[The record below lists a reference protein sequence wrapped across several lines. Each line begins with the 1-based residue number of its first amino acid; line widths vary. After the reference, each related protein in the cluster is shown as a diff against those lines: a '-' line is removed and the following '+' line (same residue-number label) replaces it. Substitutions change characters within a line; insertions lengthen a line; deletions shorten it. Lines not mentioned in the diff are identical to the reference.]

1 MKCPE
6 CKKSD
11 VWDNVK
17 ENDERE
23 INGEKLRPDYSCKDK
38 EVCGWVKWRPKEG
51 KEILVETHK
60 PRPLSEIKNDPY
72 LEGKKDNNRLICR
85 TDLMSA
91 VVNKLGET
99 TTTQDMK
106 QVFNDLWEEIEK

>member
-11 VWDNVK
+11 VWDNVE
-17 ENDERE
+17 ENDQRE
-23 INGEKLRPDYSCKDK
+23 KNGEKLRPDYSCKDK
-38 EVCGWVKWRPKEG
+38 EGCGWVKWRPKEG
-51 KEILVETHK
+51 REILKETKIPKK
-60 PRPLSEIKNDPY
+60 PDEY

-85 TDLMSA
+85 SNVMSA
-91 VVNKLGET
+91 VIKKLGET
-99 TTTQDMK
+99 TTTQEMK